1 MGYYSYDKEIP
12 LNERV
17 FAASI
22 WVISF
27 FTAFIG
33 PILIWLIKKDDS
45 EFINQN
51 GKEYFN
57 VLISFFIYYVIAAIL
72 SLIFIGVFIAL
83 ILGLLQIVF
92 TVIAAIKAFDGKEYR
107 IPMVIHFFR

>member
-1 MGYYSYDKEIP
+1 MGYYSYEKEIP

-17 FAASI
+17 FAAAI

-45 EFINQN
+45 EFINQH

-57 VLISFFIYYVIAAIL
+57 LLISYFIYYVIAAIL

-83 ILGLLQIVF
+83 ILAVLQLVF
-92 TVIAAIKAFDGKEYR
+92 TIIAAIKAFDGQVYR
-107 IPMVIHFFR
+107 IPGIIHFFK